1 MSFTPYWDCC
11 VNFLKHN
18 IHHILLHILKSKV
31 FYLGFDHFKYTMHY
45 EMLCAIWCHWYTW
58 NSVKN
63 NHWGV
68 LLLESCRLKFATLL
82 KASQV
87 ILHYA
92 HDILGCYQCK
102 QDKTVKRA
110 KKNFYGLPEMVDL
123 NPETLVCNIL
133 IILIKNLLNTLKSSE
148 WQNFISHFLV
158 SL

>member
-1 MSFTPYWDCC
+1 
-11 VNFLKHN
+11 
-18 IHHILLHILKSKV
+18 
-31 FYLGFDHFKYTMHY
+31 MHY

-82 KASQV
+82 KVMLLHGCFLRFSICTSGAKLRKASQV

-110 KKNFYGLPEMVDL
+110 KKNFNGLPEMVDL